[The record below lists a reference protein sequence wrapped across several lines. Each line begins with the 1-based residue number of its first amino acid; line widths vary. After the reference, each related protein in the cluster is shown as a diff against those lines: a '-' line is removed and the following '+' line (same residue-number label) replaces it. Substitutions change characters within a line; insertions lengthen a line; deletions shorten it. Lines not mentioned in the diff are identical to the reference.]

1 MYTHIEQ
8 QTVHQ
13 MCKSWKGMV
22 IFMNNKN
29 DFIEKILNKKG
40 KEKILIVL
48 LIGILLMVIAIPVKD
63 ESKNNNSFIGSQ
75 DTNNDMYTNW
85 LKDYNSDITSYSTF
99 IEEKLK
105 NILSKVEGVGEVN
118 VMVKINE
125 DESIEGV
132 IVVAGGGG
140 NGTVSA
146 SITSAIEAL
155 LGIPAHKIK
164 VLKMV

>member
-1 MYTHIEQ
+1 
-8 QTVHQ
+8 
-13 MCKSWKGMV
+13 
-22 IFMNNKN
+22 MNNKN

-40 KEKILIVL
+40 REKILIVL

-63 ESKNNNSFIGSQ
+63 ESKGSNSLVSSQ
-75 DTNNDMYTNW
+75 NSNEFYSDW
-85 LKDYNSDITSYSTF
+85 LKEYDSDITSYSTF
-99 IEEKLK
+99 LEEKLK

-125 DESIEGV
+125 DDSIEGV
-132 IVVAGGGG
+132 IVVAEGGG

-146 SITSAIEAL
+146 NITSAIEAL
-155 LGIPAHKIK
+155 LGIPTHKIK

>member
-1 MYTHIEQ
+1 
-8 QTVHQ
+8 
-13 MCKSWKGMV
+13 
-22 IFMNNKN
+22 MNNKN

>member
-1 MYTHIEQ
+1 
-8 QTVHQ
+8 
-13 MCKSWKGMV
+13 
-22 IFMNNKN
+22 MNNKN

-63 ESKNNNSFIGSQ
+63 ESKNNNSFVGSQ
-75 DTNNDMYTNW
+75 DTDNDMYTNW

-99 IEEKLK
+99 IEQKLK

>member
-1 MYTHIEQ
+1 
-8 QTVHQ
+8 
-13 MCKSWKGMV
+13 
-22 IFMNNKN
+22 MNNKN

-48 LIGILLMVIAIPVKD
+48 LIGILLMVIAIPIKD
-63 ESKNNNSFIGSQ
+63 ESKNNNSFVGSQ
-75 DTNNDMYTNW
+75 DTNSDMYTNW

>member
-1 MYTHIEQ
+1 
-8 QTVHQ
+8 
-13 MCKSWKGMV
+13 
-22 IFMNNKN
+22 MNNKN

-48 LIGILLMVIAIPVKD
+48 LIGILLMVIAIPIKD
-63 ESKNNNSFIGSQ
+63 ESKNNNSFVGSQ
-75 DTNNDMYTNW
+75 DTNSDMYTNW

-105 NILSKVEGVGEVN
+105 NILSKVECVGEVN

>member
-1 MYTHIEQ
+1 
-8 QTVHQ
+8 
-13 MCKSWKGMV
+13 
-22 IFMNNKN
+22 MNNKN

-63 ESKNNNSFIGSQ
+63 ESKNNNSLVGLQ

-99 IEEKLK
+99 IEQKLK

>member
-1 MYTHIEQ
+1 
-8 QTVHQ
+8 
-13 MCKSWKGMV
+13 
-22 IFMNNKN
+22 MNNKN

-105 NILSKVEGVGEVN
+105 NILSKVAPPEQRRYNGSHTGALPIF
-118 VMVKINE
+118 KK
-125 DESIEGV
+125 SRP
-132 IVVAGGGG
+132 AGG
-140 NGTVSA
+140 
-146 SITSAIEAL
+146 ERL
-155 LGIPAHKIK
+155 
-164 VLKMV
+164 

>member
-1 MYTHIEQ
+1 
-8 QTVHQ
+8 
-13 MCKSWKGMV
+13 MV
-22 IFMNNKN
+22 VFMNNKN

-48 LIGILLMVIAIPVKD
+48 LIGILLMVIAIPIKD
-63 ESKNNNSFIGSQ
+63 ESKNNNSFVGLQ

>member
-1 MYTHIEQ
+1 
-8 QTVHQ
+8 
-13 MCKSWKGMV
+13 
-22 IFMNNKN
+22 MNNKN

-40 KEKILIVL
+40 REKILIVL

-63 ESKNNNSFIGSQ
+63 ESKNNNSFVGSQ
-75 DTNNDMYTNW
+75 DTNSDMYTNW

-99 IEEKLK
+99 IEQKLK

>member
-1 MYTHIEQ
+1 
-8 QTVHQ
+8 
-13 MCKSWKGMV
+13 
-22 IFMNNKN
+22 
-29 DFIEKILNKKG
+29 
-40 KEKILIVL
+40 
-48 LIGILLMVIAIPVKD
+48 
-63 ESKNNNSFIGSQ
+63 
-75 DTNNDMYTNW
+75 MYTNW

>member
-1 MYTHIEQ
+1 
-8 QTVHQ
+8 
-13 MCKSWKGMV
+13 
-22 IFMNNKN
+22 
-29 DFIEKILNKKG
+29 
-40 KEKILIVL
+40 
-48 LIGILLMVIAIPVKD
+48 
-63 ESKNNNSFIGSQ
+63 
-75 DTNNDMYTNW
+75 
-85 LKDYNSDITSYSTF
+85 
-99 IEEKLK
+99 
-105 NILSKVEGVGEVN
+105 
-118 VMVKINE
+118 MVKINE

>member
-1 MYTHIEQ
+1 MKELVKKWLSKNGRIS
-8 QTVHQ
+8 V
-13 MCKSWKGMV
+13 
-22 IFMNNKN
+22 NNKN

>member
-1 MYTHIEQ
+1 
-8 QTVHQ
+8 
-13 MCKSWKGMV
+13 
-22 IFMNNKN
+22 MNNKN

-63 ESKNNNSFIGSQ
+63 ESKNNNSFVGSQ
-75 DTNNDMYTNW
+75 DTNSDMYTNW